1 MTSAYGSFLLTRDP
15 LGPSQGV
22 LHKGYFSLVWNAVLT
37 SFVYG
42 ETKGLK
48 LISLT
53 MKQAVSEVSQ
63 LRERKL
69 CGRYFPMRRVVLS
82 VRVLSGDGVF
92 CLPTTGTQ
100 VSVFWTYRETEPHSR
115 A

>member
-1 MTSAYGSFLLTRDP
+1 MTSAYGSFLLTRD
-15 LGPSQGV
+15 LLRPSQGV

-37 SFVYG
+37 SFIYNNG
-42 ETKGLK
+42 TETHF
-48 LISLT
+48 SDF
-53 MKQAVSEVSQ
+53 MKQAAREVSQ

-69 CGRYFPMRRVVLS
+69 CGRHVPMCGAVLS

-92 CLPTTGTQ
+92 CLPTTRTQ
-100 VSVFWTYRETEPHSR
+100 VSVFWTYRETKPHSR